1 MAWFYAEGMRNFE
14 SLNGLNR
21 QLIVLRM
28 DLRINFFEELTGKS
42 IYQFESQTFF
52 CCHVVGLLKIIISP
66 FMLKKTLLGKRH
78 FQLWS
83 YR

>member
-1 MAWFYAEGMRNFE
+1 MAWFYAEGMHNFE

-28 DLRINFFEELTGKS
+28 DLRINVFEELTGKS
-42 IYQFESQTFF
+42 IYQFESRTFC

-66 FMLKKTLLGKRH
+66 FMLKKTLIGKRH

-83 YR
+83 YP